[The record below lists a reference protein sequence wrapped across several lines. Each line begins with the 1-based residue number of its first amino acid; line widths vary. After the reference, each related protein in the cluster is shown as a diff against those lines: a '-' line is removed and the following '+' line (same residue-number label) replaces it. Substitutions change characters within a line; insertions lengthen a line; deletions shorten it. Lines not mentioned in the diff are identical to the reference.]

1 MMKEYLRSGTLD
13 DFLTLFNVSYAE
25 TILVLLDRADTGPQD
40 PRRA

>member
-13 DFLTLFNVSYAE
+13 DFLTLLTVSNAQ
-25 TILVLLDRADTGPQD
+25 TILVLLGRTDAGSQD